1 VFPVLRGFD
10 SSVAAALE
18 SCGKSRDIWCND
30 PPLGAPRRAH
40 ATSKEVPVY
49 AVFAFYLFQS
59 ASGFGSLGLML
70 PVLLIGMV
78 LMTVIPNQ
86 RKQKKWN
93 AMLESLK
100 SGDRVTTTGG
110 MRGTILSLR
119 DDVVIVRL
127 APDNIKLELLK
138 SAIASVTT
146 EDEAE
151 K

>member
-1 VFPVLRGFD
+1 M
-10 SSVAAALE
+10 
-18 SCGKSRDIWCND
+18 
-30 PPLGAPRRAH
+30 H
-40 ATSKEVPVY
+40 AI
-49 AVFAFYLFQS
+49 FASFLFQS
-59 ASGFGSLGLML
+59 ASGFGSLGLLL

-78 LMTVIPNQ
+78 LMTAIPNQ

-110 MRGTILSLR
+110 IRGTILSMR
-119 DDVVIVRL
+119 DDVLILRV
-127 APDNIKLELLK
+127 APDNIKLEVLK

>member
-1 VFPVLRGFD
+1 MHLAF
-10 SSVAAALE
+10 AL
-18 SCGKSRDIWCND
+18 
-30 PPLGAPRRAH
+30 
-40 ATSKEVPVY
+40 
-49 AVFAFYLFQS
+49 FLFQTTGIFGGS
-59 ASGFGSLGLML
+59 AGGFGGLGLLL

-78 LMTVIPNQ
+78 LMTAIPNQ

-93 AMLESLK
+93 EMLAGLK

-110 MRGTILSLR
+110 LRGTILSLR
-119 DDVVIVRL
+119 DDVVTMRV
-127 APDNIKLELLK
+127 APDNIKLEFLK

>member
-1 VFPVLRGFD
+1 M
-10 SSVAAALE
+10 
-18 SCGKSRDIWCND
+18 
-30 PPLGAPRRAH
+30 
-40 ATSKEVPVY
+40 Y

-100 SGDRVTTTGG
+100 SGDKVTTTGG

-119 DDVVIVRL
+119 DDVVVVRV

-138 SAIASVTT
+138 SSIASVTT

>member
-1 VFPVLRGFD
+1 
-10 SSVAAALE
+10 
-18 SCGKSRDIWCND
+18 
-30 PPLGAPRRAH
+30 
-40 ATSKEVPVY
+40 
-49 AVFAFYLFQS
+49 
-59 ASGFGSLGLML
+59 ML

-100 SGDRVTTTGG
+100 SGDKVTTTGG

-119 DDVVIVRL
+119 DDVVVVRV

-138 SAIASVTT
+138 SSIASVTT

>member
-1 VFPVLRGFD
+1 MFALFLLQ
-10 SSVAAALE
+10 SV
-18 SCGKSRDIWCND
+18 G
-30 PPLGAPRRAH
+30 
-40 ATSKEVPVY
+40 
-49 AVFAFYLFQS
+49 
-59 ASGFGSLGLML
+59 GFGGLSLLL

-78 LMTVIPNQ
+78 LLTAIPNQ

-93 AMLESLK
+93 EMLASLK

-110 MRGTILSLR
+110 LRGTILSLR
-119 DDVVIVRL
+119 DDVVTMRV
-127 APDNIKLELLK
+127 APDNIKLEFLK

>member
-1 VFPVLRGFD
+1 
-10 SSVAAALE
+10 
-18 SCGKSRDIWCND
+18 
-30 PPLGAPRRAH
+30 
-40 ATSKEVPVY
+40 VY

-119 DDVVIVRL
+119 DDVVIVRV

>member
-1 VFPVLRGFD
+1 MH
-10 SSVAAALE
+10 S
-18 SCGKSRDIWCND
+18 
-30 PPLGAPRRAH
+30 
-40 ATSKEVPVY
+40 T
-49 AVFAFYLFQS
+49 FAFVLFQL
-59 ASGFGSLGLML
+59 ASGFGGLGLLL

-78 LMTVIPNQ
+78 LLTAIPNQ

-93 AMLESLK
+93 EMLANLK

-110 MRGTILSLR
+110 LRGTILTLR
-119 DDVVIVRL
+119 DDVVTMRV
-127 APDNIKLELLK
+127 APDNIKLEFVK

>member
-1 VFPVLRGFD
+1 MSLPAMFGLFLLQ
-10 SSVAAALE
+10 SV
-18 SCGKSRDIWCND
+18 G
-30 PPLGAPRRAH
+30 
-40 ATSKEVPVY
+40 
-49 AVFAFYLFQS
+49 
-59 ASGFGSLGLML
+59 GFGGLSLLL

-78 LMTVIPNQ
+78 LLTAIPNQ

-93 AMLESLK
+93 EMLASLK

-110 MRGTILSLR
+110 LRGTILSLR
-119 DDVVIVRL
+119 DDVVTMRV
-127 APDNIKLELLK
+127 APDNIKLEFLK

>member
-1 VFPVLRGFD
+1 M
-10 SSVAAALE
+10 
-18 SCGKSRDIWCND
+18 
-30 PPLGAPRRAH
+30 
-40 ATSKEVPVY
+40 Y

-119 DDVVIVRL
+119 DDVVIVRV

>member
-1 VFPVLRGFD
+1 MFG
-10 SSVAAALE
+10 
-18 SCGKSRDIWCND
+18 
-30 PPLGAPRRAH
+30 
-40 ATSKEVPVY
+40 
-49 AVFAFYLFQS
+49 LFLLQS
-59 ASGFGSLGLML
+59 ITGFGGLGLLL

-78 LMTVIPNQ
+78 LLTAIPNQ

-93 AMLESLK
+93 EMLSNLK

-110 MRGTILSLR
+110 LRGTIISLR
-119 DDVVIVRL
+119 DDVVTMRV
-127 APDNIKLELLK
+127 APDNIKLDFLK

>member
-1 VFPVLRGFD
+1 MF
-10 SSVAAALE
+10 AL
-18 SCGKSRDIWCND
+18 
-30 PPLGAPRRAH
+30 
-40 ATSKEVPVY
+40 
-49 AVFAFYLFQS
+49 FLFQS
-59 ASGFGSLGLML
+59 VSGFGGLGLLL

-78 LMTVIPNQ
+78 LMTAIPNQ

-110 MRGTILSLR
+110 LRGTILSLR
-119 DDVVIVRL
+119 DDVVVMRV
-127 APDNIKLELLK
+127 APDNIKLEFLK

>member
-1 VFPVLRGFD
+1 
-10 SSVAAALE
+10 
-18 SCGKSRDIWCND
+18 
-30 PPLGAPRRAH
+30 
-40 ATSKEVPVY
+40 
-49 AVFAFYLFQS
+49 VFALFLMQLTGG
-59 ASGFGSLGLML
+59 SGFGGLGLLL

-78 LMTVIPNQ
+78 LMTAIPNQ

-93 AMLESLK
+93 EMLASLK

-110 MRGTILSLR
+110 LRGTILSLK

-127 APDNIKLELLK
+127 APDNIKLEFLK

-151 K
+151 SN